1 MCVFNQSNFRLIQYT
16 FEILISL
23 FQIYKSS
30 LEFTGEFI
38 CKFDK
43 SLKFIR
49 LRSEDQQRLS
59 MSVP

>member
-1 MCVFNQSNFRLIQYT
+1 MIRYI
-16 FEILISL
+16 FEILVSS

-30 LEFTGEFI
+30 LEFTEEFI

-49 LRSEDQQRLS
+49 LHSEDQQRRKYVS
-59 MSVP
+59 TMKM